1 MSLKPLRQLL
11 GLDSTFKHI
20 NEVAKSPTLTRLP
33 MIDGRMEREMK
44 VNYSDD
50 VTVAPRDLLTAGEE
64 VSDGFE
70 EASELGV
77 H

>member
-33 MIDGRMEREMK
+33 MIDGEDKYAHNNKRGSLLR
-44 VNYSDD
+44 VHRSYSI
-50 VTVAPRDLLTAGEE
+50 LKKQN
-64 VSDGFE
+64 
-70 EASELGV
+70 
-77 H
+77 